1 MGKLI
6 VWNIASLDG
15 YFEGP
20 EPWDLSLHE
29 TIWGDELSDFSEIQ
43 LADTEALVFG
53 RRTYEGMASYWANET
68 ETGPITDAMNA
79 LPKYVVSNTLTAAD
93 WNNTKIISGD
103 IVRALRDIKAASD
116 RNLYV
121 FGSAELLATL
131 LPAGIVDEYRLGLAP
146 LLLGRGNPLFKP
158 SDTRIDLELLRTQPL
173 KNGGIILSYG
183 VGAPGKG
190 VE

>member
-29 TIWGDELSDFSEIQ
+29 TIWGDELSEFSQTQ

-93 WNNTKIISGD
+93 WNNTKIIGGD
-103 IVRALRDIKAASD
+103 VIEALRDIKAASE

-146 LLLGRGNPLFKP
+146 LLLGRGNLLFKP
-158 SDTRIDLELLRTQPL
+158 SDTRIDLELLKIQPL
-173 KNGGIILSYG
+173 KNGGIILTYG
-183 VGAPGKG
+183 VGAPGK
-190 VE
+190 EKE

>member
-1 MGKLI
+1 
-6 VWNIASLDG
+6 
-15 YFEGP
+15 
-20 EPWDLSLHE
+20 
-29 TIWGDELSDFSEIQ
+29 
-43 LADTEALVFG
+43 
-53 RRTYEGMASYWANET
+53 MAAYWANES
-68 ETGPITDAMNA
+68 ETGPITDAMNT

-103 IVRALRDIKAASD
+103 IVQALRDIKAKSD

-158 SDTRIDLELLRTQPL
+158 SNLRIDLELIKAQPL
-173 KNGGIILSYG
+173 RNGGIVITYRLEN
-183 VGAPGKG
+183 AR
-190 VE
+190 

>member
-29 TIWGDELSDFSEIQ
+29 TIWGDELSEFSETQ

-93 WNNTKIISGD
+93 WNNTKIVSGD
-103 IVRALRDIKAASD
+103 IVQALRDIKAGSE

-121 FGSAELLATL
+121 FGSADLLATL
-131 LPAGIVDEYRLGLAP
+131 LPAGLVDEYRLGLAP
-146 LLLGRGNPLFKP
+146 LLLGRGNLLFKP
-158 SDTRIDLELLRTQPL
+158 SDLRIDLDLIKTQPL
-173 KNGGIILSYG
+173 KNGGIVITCGLKN
-183 VGAPGKG
+183 AR
-190 VE
+190 

>member
-15 YFEGP
+15 YFEGLQ
-20 EPWDLSLHE
+20 PWDLSLHE
-29 TIWGDELSDFSEIQ
+29 TIWGDELAALSEAQ

-53 RRTYEGMASYWANET
+53 RRTYEGMAAYWGNES

-79 LPKYVVSNTLTAAD
+79 LPKYVVSNTLTAPD
-93 WNNTKIISGD
+93 WNNTSVINGD
-103 IVRALRDIKAASD
+103 VVEALRDIKSKSQ

-121 FGSAELLATL
+121 FGSAELLASL
-131 LPAGIVDEYRLGLAP
+131 LPAGLVDEYRLGIAP

-158 SDTRIDLELLRTQPL
+158 SDLRIDLELLKTQPL
-173 KNGGIILSYG
+173 KNGGIVLYYG
-183 VGAPGKG
+183 LKTPT
-190 VE
+190 